1 MRRNPTDGC
10 AMLCATSISRRGTT
24 VGITKAKVQMRNP
37 RRPELGSVEID
48 ALADTGS
55 THLCITADL
64 QDRLGLEHAED
75 KPVTLADGTHRK
87 VAYVGPIEL
96 RYGGRT
102 GFTGALVMGD
112 EPLLGLLPLEDMD
125 LVVVPKTRQVIP
137 NPANP
142 GAGGAIVKAA

>member
-1 MRRNPTDGC
+1 MW
-10 AMLCATSISRRGTT
+10 AMLLNRKRCSRGDATRITT
-24 VGITKAKVQMRNP
+24 AKVQMRNP
-37 RRPELGSVEID
+37 RRPELGHVEID

-55 THLCITADL
+55 THLCIPPAIR
-64 QDRLGLEHAED
+64 DRLGLERAED
-75 KPVTLADGTHRK
+75 RPVTLADGTQRR

-125 LVVVPKTRQVIP
+125 LIVVPKTRQVIP

-142 GAGGAIVKAA
+142 GAGGAIVKAAWNA